1 MHWIIYLSFNLTLAP
16 LSPPQSVLVSV
27 TNSTTVS
34 ITWSPP
40 PLADQ
45 NGIIRE
51 YSVLVFSANNEQS
64 FSFQSQQN
72 SLNVSLLSPYTLYY
86 VTVAAVTVETGPYS
100 QTYNITTLQDGKL
113 TI

>member
-1 MHWIIYLSFNLTLAP
+1 MCWINYLSFNIILVP
-16 LSPPQSVLVSV
+16 SSPPQSVLVSV
-27 TNSTTVS
+27 TSSTAII

-40 PLADQ
+40 PFADQ

-51 YSVLVFSANNEQS
+51 YSVLVFNANNDQS
-64 FSFQSQQN
+64 FLYQTQQN

-100 QTYNITTLQDGKL
+100 QTYNITTLQDG
-113 TI
+113 I

>member
-1 MHWIIYLSFNLTLAP
+1 MFFFFNLTLAP
-16 LSPPQSVLVSV
+16 LSPPQSVLLSV

-34 ITWSPP
+34 ITWTPP

-64 FSFQSQQN
+64 FLFQSQQN

-86 VTVAAVTVETGPYS
+86 VKVAAVTVEIGPYS
-100 QTYNITTLQDGKL
+100 QTYNITTLQDG
-113 TI
+113 I